1 MKNHLT
7 LYSYYLIILVG
18 ILPTAPMVSAW
29 FKNKPIKTTK
39 KMAKNKDND
48 KKSFVMYDSFLS
60 AMKHLNDSEFRECV
74 MRIRDYA
81 LEGIDEESQSP
92 YVNIILAMAKPNL
105 DSARRRYMASV
116 ENGKKGAEFGELGGA
131 PKGNKNASKKQPL
144 KQPLDVDVDDNDN
157 VNEDIDEDEDVD
169 VDVNVEV
176 DDYTNADV
184 NNDAESTPTGLVSSY
199 NTSIQGVNNQ
209 IVHYRSQFEDREE
222 KIKPLQEV
230 NSSHSN
236 SCDVRAAGKNT
247 SEALS
252 SNAEVSSATPQ
263 RREEGG
269 MSMEEYIKK
278 CFAQRVRMLAEMEK
292 GSIPTDDRVF
302 WGAIDLYCDLHYGTD
317 RKRAAKEVS
326 RMVKELLEQDD

>member
-1 MKNHLT
+1 
-7 LYSYYLIILVG
+7 
-18 ILPTAPMVSAW
+18 
-29 FKNKPIKTTK
+29 
-39 KMAKNKDND
+39 MAKNKDND

-116 ENGKKGAEFGELGGA
+116 ETGKKGAEFGELGGA

>member
-1 MKNHLT
+1 
-7 LYSYYLIILVG
+7 
-18 ILPTAPMVSAW
+18 MVSAW

-60 AMKHLNDSEFRECV
+60 AMKHLNDAEFRECV
-74 MRIRDYA
+74 LRIRDYA
-81 LEGIDEESQSP
+81 LEGNEEESESP
-92 YVNIILAMAKPNL
+92 MVNVIMALAKPNL

-157 VNEDIDEDEDVD
+157 VNEDVD
-169 VDVNVEV
+169 VDVNVEVEVEV

-184 NNDAESTPTGLVSSY
+184 NNDAESTPTGLESSY

-209 IVHYRSQFEDREE
+209 IENDSEQFEDREE
-222 KIKPLQEV
+222 KIEPLKEV
-230 NSSHSN
+230 DSSQSN
-236 SCDVRAAGKNT
+236 SCNVRAAGKNR

>member
-252 SNAEVSSATPQ
+252 SKAEVSSTTPQ

>member
-1 MKNHLT
+1 
-7 LYSYYLIILVG
+7 
-18 ILPTAPMVSAW
+18 
-29 FKNKPIKTTK
+29 
-39 KMAKNKDND
+39 MAKKEE
-48 KKSFVMYDSFLS
+48 KRSFVMYDSFLE
-60 AMKHLNDSEFRECV
+60 AMKHLNDAEFRECV
-74 MRIRDYA
+74 LKIRDYA
-81 LEGIDEESQSP
+81 LEGNEEESASP
-92 YVNIILAMAKPNL
+92 MVNVIMALAKPNL
-105 DSARRRYMASV
+105 EAARRRYEASV
-116 ENGKKGAEFGELGGA
+116 ENGKKGAEFGKLGGA

-144 KQPLDVDVDDNDN
+144 KQPLDVDDNDNDN
-157 VNEDIDEDEDVD
+157 VNEDVD

-184 NNDAESTPTGLVSSY
+184 NNDAESTPTGLESSY

-209 IVHYRSQFEDREE
+209 IENDSEQFEDREE

-236 SCDVRAAGKNT
+236 SCDVRTAGKNT

>member
-1 MKNHLT
+1 M
-7 LYSYYLIILVG
+7 
-18 ILPTAPMVSAW
+18 
-29 FKNKPIKTTK
+29 TK
-39 KMAKNKDND
+39 KNNSD
-48 KKSFVMYDSFLS
+48 KRSFVFYDSFLE

-144 KQPLDVDVDDNDN
+144 KQPLDVDVDDNVD
-157 VNEDIDEDEDVD
+157 VDVD

-209 IVHYRSQFEDREE
+209 IENDSEQFEDREE

-252 SNAEVSSATPQ
+252 SKAEVSSATPQ

-269 MSMEEYIKK
+269 VDMSSYMERIVNRDIGRL
-278 CFAQRVRMLAEMEK
+278 ATMRQRGEEFDQPLLNATIDNVIALYGRYDHNSAYK
-292 GSIPTDDRVF
+292 AIVH
-302 WGAIDLYCDLHYGTD
+302 AIDTVLGG
-317 RKRAAKEVS
+317 RA
-326 RMVKELLEQDD
+326 

>member
-1 MKNHLT
+1 MSK
-7 LYSYYLIILVG
+7 
-18 ILPTAPMVSAW
+18 
-29 FKNKPIKTTK
+29 IKS
-39 KMAKNKDND
+39 NE
-48 KKSFVMYDSFLS
+48 KKSFVFYDSFLS
-60 AMKHLNDSEFRECV
+60 AMKHLNDAEFRECV
-74 MRIRDYA
+74 LKIRDYA
-81 LEGIDEESQSP
+81 LEGVDEESSSP
-92 YVNIILAMAKPNL
+92 MVDVIMELAKPNL

-144 KQPLDVDVDDNDN
+144 KQPLDVDVDDN
-157 VNEDIDEDEDVD
+157 VNEDVD

-209 IVHYRSQFEDREE
+209 IENDSEQFEDREE
-222 KIKPLQEV
+222 KIKPLQEM

-252 SNAEVSSATPQ
+252 SKAEVSSTTPQ

>member
-1 MKNHLT
+1 
-7 LYSYYLIILVG
+7 
-18 ILPTAPMVSAW
+18 
-29 FKNKPIKTTK
+29 
-39 KMAKNKDND
+39 MAKNKDND

-157 VNEDIDEDEDVD
+157 VNEDVD

-209 IVHYRSQFEDREE
+209 IESDSEQFEDREE

-236 SCDVRAAGKNT
+236 SCDVRTAGKNT

>member
-1 MKNHLT
+1 M
-7 LYSYYLIILVG
+7 
-18 ILPTAPMVSAW
+18 
-29 FKNKPIKTTK
+29 TK
-39 KMAKNKDND
+39 KNSND
-48 KKSFVMYDSFLS
+48 KRSFVMYDSFLE

-144 KQPLDVDVDDNDN
+144 KQPLDVDVDVDVDDNDN
-157 VNEDIDEDEDVD
+157 VNEDVDVD
-169 VDVNVEV
+169 VDVNVNVEV

-209 IVHYRSQFEDREE
+209 IENYSEQFEDREE

-326 RMVKELLEQDD
+326 RMVKEFLEQDD

>member
-1 MKNHLT
+1 
-7 LYSYYLIILVG
+7 
-18 ILPTAPMVSAW
+18 
-29 FKNKPIKTTK
+29 
-39 KMAKNKDND
+39 MAKKEE
-48 KKSFVMYDSFLS
+48 KRSFVMYDSFLA

-144 KQPLDVDVDDNDN
+144 KQPLDVDVDDN
-157 VNEDIDEDEDVD
+157 VNEDVDVD

-184 NNDAESTPTGLVSSY
+184 NNDAESTPTGLESSY

-209 IVHYRSQFEDREE
+209 IENNSEQFEDREE

-252 SNAEVSSATPQ
+252 SKAEVSSTTPQ

>member
-1 MKNHLT
+1 MIKKNE
-7 LYSYYLIILVG
+7 
-18 ILPTAPMVSAW
+18 
-29 FKNKPIKTTK
+29 KR
-39 KMAKNKDND
+39 
-48 KKSFVMYDSFLS
+48 SFVFYDSFLE
-60 AMKHLNDSEFRECV
+60 AMKHLNDAEFRECV
-74 MRIRDYA
+74 MKIRDYA

-157 VNEDIDEDEDVD
+157 DNVNEDVGED

-184 NNDAESTPTGLVSSY
+184 NNDAESTPTGLESSY

-209 IVHYRSQFEDREE
+209 IESDSEQFEDREE

-252 SNAEVSSATPQ
+252 SKAEVSSATPQ

>member
-1 MKNHLT
+1 M
-7 LYSYYLIILVG
+7 
-18 ILPTAPMVSAW
+18 
-29 FKNKPIKTTK
+29 TK
-39 KMAKNKDND
+39 KNNSD
-48 KKSFVMYDSFLS
+48 KRSFVMYDSFLE
-60 AMKHLNDSEFRECV
+60 AMKHLNDAEFRECV
-74 MRIRDYA
+74 LKIRDYA
-81 LEGIDEESQSP
+81 LEGIEEESEYP
-92 YVNIILAMAKPNL
+92 MVNVIMSLAKPNL
-105 DSARRRYMASV
+105 DSARRRYMSSI
-116 ENGKKGAEFGELGGA
+116 ENGKKGAEFGKLGGA
-131 PKGNKNASKKQPL
+131 PKGNQNARKKQPL
-144 KQPLDVDVDDNDN
+144 KQPLNVDVDDN
-157 VNEDIDEDEDVD
+157 EDAYVDVYEDVNID
-169 VDVNVEV
+169 
-176 DDYTNADV
+176 ADV
-184 NNDAESTPTGLVSSY
+184 NADATTTPIGLKSSF
-199 NTSIQGVNNQ
+199 TSSIQESINQ
-209 IVHYRSQFEDREE
+209 IENDSEQFEDREE

-278 CFAQRVRMLAEMEK
+278 CFAQRVQMLAEMEK

>member
-1 MKNHLT
+1 MSK
-7 LYSYYLIILVG
+7 I
-18 ILPTAPMVSAW
+18 
-29 FKNKPIKTTK
+29 
-39 KMAKNKDND
+39 KDNE
-48 KKSFVMYDSFLS
+48 KKSFVFYDSFLS
-60 AMKHLNDSEFRECV
+60 AMKHLNDAEFRECV
-74 MRIRDYA
+74 LKIRDYA
-81 LEGIDEESQSP
+81 LEGVDEESSSP
-92 YVNIILAMAKPNL
+92 MVNVIMELAKPNL

-157 VNEDIDEDEDVD
+157 VNEDVD

-209 IVHYRSQFEDREE
+209 IENDSEQFEDSKE

-252 SNAEVSSATPQ
+252 SKAEVSSATPQ

-326 RMVKELLEQDD
+326 RMLKELLEQDD

>member
-1 MKNHLT
+1 MTRKN
-7 LYSYYLIILVG
+7 S
-18 ILPTAPMVSAW
+18 
-29 FKNKPIKTTK
+29 
-39 KMAKNKDND
+39 ND
-48 KKSFVMYDSFLS
+48 KRSFVMYDSFLE

-157 VNEDIDEDEDVD
+157 VNEDVD
-169 VDVNVEV
+169 VNVNVEV

-209 IVHYRSQFEDREE
+209 IENDSEQFEDREE

-252 SNAEVSSATPQ
+252 SKAEVSSTTPQ

-278 CFAQRVRMLAEMEK
+278 CFAQRVQMLAEMEK

>member
-157 VNEDIDEDEDVD
+157 VNEDVD

-209 IVHYRSQFEDREE
+209 IESDSEQFEDREE

-236 SCDVRAAGKNT
+236 SCDVRTAGKNT

>member
-1 MKNHLT
+1 
-7 LYSYYLIILVG
+7 
-18 ILPTAPMVSAW
+18 
-29 FKNKPIKTTK
+29 
-39 KMAKNKDND
+39 MAKKEE
-48 KKSFVMYDSFLS
+48 KRSFVMYDSFLE
-60 AMKHLNDSEFRECV
+60 AMKHLNDAEFRECV

-144 KQPLDVDVDDNDN
+144 KQPLDVDVDDN
-157 VNEDIDEDEDVD
+157 VNEDVDVDVD

-184 NNDAESTPTGLVSSY
+184 NNDAESTPTGLESSY

-209 IVHYRSQFEDREE
+209 IENDSEQFEDREE

-252 SNAEVSSATPQ
+252 SKAEVSSTTPQ

>member
-1 MKNHLT
+1 
-7 LYSYYLIILVG
+7 
-18 ILPTAPMVSAW
+18 MVSAW

>member
-1 MKNHLT
+1 M
-7 LYSYYLIILVG
+7 G

>member
-1 MKNHLT
+1 M
-7 LYSYYLIILVG
+7 
-18 ILPTAPMVSAW
+18 
-29 FKNKPIKTTK
+29 TK
-39 KMAKNKDND
+39 KNSND
-48 KKSFVMYDSFLS
+48 KRSFVMYDSFLE

-157 VNEDIDEDEDVD
+157 DNVNEDVD
-169 VDVNVEV
+169 VDVNVNVEV

-209 IVHYRSQFEDREE
+209 IENYSEQFEDREE

-252 SNAEVSSATPQ
+252 SKAEVSSTTPQ

>member
-144 KQPLDVDVDDNDN
+144 KQPLDVDVDDNVN
-157 VNEDIDEDEDVD
+157 VNEDVD
-169 VDVNVEV
+169 VDVDVNVEVEV

>member
-1 MKNHLT
+1 
-7 LYSYYLIILVG
+7 
-18 ILPTAPMVSAW
+18 
-29 FKNKPIKTTK
+29 
-39 KMAKNKDND
+39 MAKNKDND

>member
-1 MKNHLT
+1 MTRKN
-7 LYSYYLIILVG
+7 
-18 ILPTAPMVSAW
+18 
-29 FKNKPIKTTK
+29 N
-39 KMAKNKDND
+39 ND
-48 KKSFVMYDSFLS
+48 KRSFVMYDSFLE

-157 VNEDIDEDEDVD
+157 VNEDIDED

-209 IVHYRSQFEDREE
+209 IESDSEQFEDREE

-236 SCDVRAAGKNT
+236 SCDVRTAGKNT

>member
-1 MKNHLT
+1 
-7 LYSYYLIILVG
+7 
-18 ILPTAPMVSAW
+18 
-29 FKNKPIKTTK
+29 
-39 KMAKNKDND
+39 
-48 KKSFVMYDSFLS
+48 MYDSFLE
-60 AMKHLNDSEFRECV
+60 AMKHLNDAEFRECV
-74 MRIRDYA
+74 LKIRDYA
-81 LEGIDEESQSP
+81 LEGNEEESESP
-92 YVNIILAMAKPNL
+92 MVNVIMALAKPNL

-116 ENGKKGAEFGELGGA
+116 ENGKKGAEFGKLGGA
-131 PKGNKNASKKQPL
+131 QKGNKNASKKQPL

-157 VNEDIDEDEDVD
+157 DNVDEDVD

-209 IVHYRSQFEDREE
+209 IENNSEQFEDREE

>member
-1 MKNHLT
+1 M
-7 LYSYYLIILVG
+7 
-18 ILPTAPMVSAW
+18 
-29 FKNKPIKTTK
+29 TK
-39 KMAKNKDND
+39 KNSND
-48 KKSFVMYDSFLS
+48 KRSFVMYDSFLE
-60 AMKHLNDSEFRECV
+60 AMKHLNDAEFRECV
-74 MRIRDYA
+74 LKIRDYA
-81 LEGIDEESQSP
+81 LEGNEEESESP
-92 YVNIILAMAKPNL
+92 MVNVIMALAKPNL

-144 KQPLDVDVDDNDN
+144 KQPLDVDVDDN
-157 VNEDIDEDEDVD
+157 VNEDVD

-209 IVHYRSQFEDREE
+209 IENDSEQFEDREE
-222 KIKPLQEV
+222 KIKPLQEM

-252 SNAEVSSATPQ
+252 SKAEVSSTTPQ